1 MVFCFFKLWCFKLE
15 FKAKVLT
22 NKYFCS
28 IVFVMEKKKETGI
41 IDADEEQAR
50 RLDSE
55 RRDKAPID
63 EIIVCE

>member
-1 MVFCFFKLWCFKLE
+1 
-15 FKAKVLT
+15 
-22 NKYFCS
+22 
-28 IVFVMEKKKETGI
+28 MEKKKETGI